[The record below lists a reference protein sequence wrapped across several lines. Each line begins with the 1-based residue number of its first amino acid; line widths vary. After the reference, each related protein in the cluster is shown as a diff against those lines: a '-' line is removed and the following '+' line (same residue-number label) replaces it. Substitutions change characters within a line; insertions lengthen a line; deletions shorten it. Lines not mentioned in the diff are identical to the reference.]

1 MRIVGF
7 KGLGA
12 GLALA
17 VGVLC
22 TTVPSQAAGS
32 EDALAKGQSLRR
44 SGKENDALTELRR
57 AKVGATG
64 AMATKID
71 WEIARTHIAKR
82 DFASAMA
89 TCRGMAKEAPAASRV
104 CAAEAHL
111 LWRRGTEAM
120 NELAELAKIKDAP
133 ADVRYFGKVAEGRAQ
148 ELASK
153 ETDAEA
159 AYRKAI
165 EIAGDRP
172 EAHALLGTMLH
183 RMGKDGLPEL
193 RRAVDIDA
201 KDPVNQHELGRALA
215 TDASKINEAIAAFEH
230 AVAERPTYTEALRS
244 LTEAY
249 LAAKRVPDA
258 KRTAE
263 SVLKAAPNDV
273 FAHIASGR
281 VALAENRFDE
291 AIKSGETAVKLMPN
305 EAKGKLLIADAY
317 AKKGEIDLALEA
329 YQSAA
334 GLDHADATPLVNA
347 GRACLD
353 AGRGTSA
360 KAYGLKATKEFPN
373 HAPAWVLL
381 GDALVIDKDVPSAR
395 NAYET
400 AKKQRGADV
409 GGIDAKLTRLRDA
422 KPQS

>member
-1 MRIVGF
+1 MSIVGF

-12 GLALA
+12 GSVLA

-22 TTVPSQAAGS
+22 TTLPAQAAGS
-32 EDALAKGQSLRR
+32 EDAVAKGVSLRR
-44 SGKENDALTELRR
+44 AGKDTEALTELRR
-57 AKVGATG
+57 AKAGANG
-64 AMATKID
+64 AAATKID

-89 TCRGMAKEAPAASRV
+89 TCRGMAKEAPAASRA

-111 LWRRGTEAM
+111 LWRRGTEAL
-120 NELAELAKIKDAP
+120 NELAELAKLKDAP
-133 ADVRYFGKVAEGRAQ
+133 ADARYFGKVAEGRAQ

-153 ETDAEA
+153 EGDAEA
-159 AYRKAI
+159 AYKKAI

-172 EAHALLGTMLH
+172 EAHALLGAMLH
-183 RMGKDGLPEL
+183 RTGKDGVPEL
-193 RRAVDIDA
+193 RRAVDLDA
-201 KDPVNQHELGRALA
+201 KDPFNQHELGRALS
-215 TDASKINEAIAAFEH
+215 TDPSKISEAITAFER
-230 AVAERPTYTEALRS
+230 AVAERPTNTEALRS

-263 SVLKAAPNDV
+263 AVVKAAPNDV

-281 VALAENRFDE
+281 VALAENRFDD
-291 AIKSGETAVKLMPN
+291 AIKAGETAVKLMPN

-317 AKKGEIDLALEA
+317 AKKGEVDLALEA

-334 GLDHADATPLVNA
+334 GLDHGDATPLVNA
-347 GRACLD
+347 GRACLE
-353 AGRGTSA
+353 AGRSTSA

-373 HAPAWVLL
+373 HAGAWVLL
-381 GDALVIDKDVPSAR
+381 GDALVLDKDVPAAR
-395 NAYET
+395 NAYDT
-400 AKKQRGADV
+400 AKKQRDANTSD
-409 GGIDAKLTRLRDA
+409 IDAKLTRLRDA
-422 KPQS
+422 RPQS

>member
-1 MRIVGF
+1 MRIAGF

-12 GLALA
+12 GFVLA

-22 TTVPSQAAGS
+22 TTVPAMAAGS
-32 EDALAKGQSLRR
+32 EDGLAKGQSLRR

-57 AKVGATG
+57 AKVGTTG
-64 AMATKID
+64 VMTTRID

-82 DFASAMA
+82 DFASAMS

-120 NELAELAKIKDAP
+120 NELAELTKIKDAP

-153 ETDAEA
+153 EGDAEA
-159 AYRKAI
+159 AYKKAI

-172 EAHALLGTMLH
+172 EAHALLGAMLH
-183 RMGKDGLPEL
+183 RTGKDGLPEL
-193 RRAVDIDA
+193 RRAVDLDA
-201 KDPVNQHELGRALA
+201 KDPFCQHELGRTLA
-215 TDASKINEAIAAFEH
+215 TDPGSINEAIAALEK
-230 AVAERPTYTEALRS
+230 AVAVRPMYTEALRS

-249 LAAKRVPDA
+249 LAAKRVTDA

-263 SVLKAAPNDV
+263 SVLRAAPNDV
-273 FAHIASGR
+273 FALVASGR
-281 VALAENRFDE
+281 VALAENRFDD
-291 AIKSGETAVKLMPN
+291 AIKAGETAVKLMPN

-334 GLDHADATPLVNA
+334 GLDHVDATPLVNA

-353 AGRGTSA
+353 AGRPTSA
-360 KAYGLKATKEFPN
+360 KAFGLKATKEFPN

-381 GDALVIDKDVPSAR
+381 GDALVLDKDVPSAR
-395 NAYET
+395 GAYET
-400 AKKQRGADV
+400 AKKQRNADTA
-409 GGIDAKLTRLRDA
+409 GIDAKLARLRDA

>member
-1 MRIVGF
+1 MGIAGF
-7 KGLGA
+7 KGFGA
-12 GLALA
+12 GFVLA

-22 TTVPSQAAGS
+22 TTVPAQAAGP
-32 EDALAKGQSLRR
+32 EDGLAKGQSLRR
-44 SGKENDALTELRR
+44 SGKENDALVELRR
-57 AKVGATG
+57 AKVGTTG

-111 LWRRGTEAM
+111 LWRRGTEAL

-133 ADVRYFGKVAEGRAQ
+133 AEVRYFGKVAEGRAQ

-153 ETDAEA
+153 ESDAEA
-159 AYRKAI
+159 AYRKAL
-165 EIAGDRP
+165 ELAGDRP
-172 EAHALLGTMLH
+172 EAHALLGAMLH
-183 RMGKDGLPEL
+183 RMGKDGVPEL
-193 RRAVDIDA
+193 RRAVDIDP

-215 TDASKINEAIAAFEH
+215 TDASKINEAIVAFEH
-230 AVAERPTYTEALRS
+230 AVAERPTYAEALRS

-249 LAAKRVPDA
+249 LAANRVPDG

-263 SVLKAAPNDV
+263 SLLKAAPNDV

-281 VALAENRFDE
+281 VALAENRFDD
-291 AIKSGETAVKLMPN
+291 AIKSGETAAKLMPN

-334 GLDHADATPLVNA
+334 GLDHGDATPLVNA

-353 AGRGTSA
+353 AGRPTSA

-381 GDALVIDKDVPSAR
+381 GDALVVDKDVPAAR
-395 NAYET
+395 NAYDT
-400 AKKQRGADV
+400 AKKQRGANVSD
-409 GGIDAKLTRLRDA
+409 IDAKLTRLRDA
-422 KPQS
+422 RPQS

>member
-1 MRIVGF
+1 MRIAGITGFGVGF
-7 KGLGA
+7 V
-12 GLALA
+12 LA
-17 VGVLC
+17 VGVVC
-22 TTVPSQAAGS
+22 TTLPAYAAGAD
-32 EDALAKGQSLRR
+32 DAVVKGQTLRR

-64 AMATKID
+64 AAATKID

-82 DFASAMA
+82 DFASAMSS
-89 TCRGMAKEAPAASRV
+89 CRSMAKEAPAASRV

-153 ETDAEA
+153 EADAEA
-159 AYRKAI
+159 AYKKAI
-165 EIAGDRP
+165 ETAGDRP
-172 EAHALLGTMLH
+172 EAHALLGAMQH
-183 RMGKDGLPEL
+183 RLGKDGVPEL
-193 RRAVDIDA
+193 RKAVDLDA
-201 KDPVNQHELGRALA
+201 KDPFNQHELGRALA
-215 TDASKINEAIAAFEH
+215 TDPAKIADAITAFER
-230 AVAERPTYTEALRS
+230 AVAERPGYTEALRS

-249 LAAKRVPDA
+249 LTAKRVPDA

-263 SVLKAAPNDV
+263 TVLKTAPNDV
-273 FAHIASGR
+273 YAHIASGR
-281 VALAENRFDE
+281 VALAENRLDDALKE
-291 AIKSGETAVKLMPN
+291 GETAVKLMPN

-334 GLDHADATPLVNA
+334 GLDHGDATPLVNA

-353 AGRGTSA
+353 AGRPTSA
-360 KAYGLKATKEFPN
+360 KAFGIKATKEFPN
-373 HAPAWVLL
+373 HARAWVLL
-381 GDALVIDKDVPSAR
+381 GDALVVDKDVPSAR

-400 AKKQRGADV
+400 AKKQRDANAAD
-409 GGIDAKLTRLRDA
+409 IDAKLTRLRDA
-422 KPQS
+422 RPQS

>member
-1 MRIVGF
+1 MRIGGF
-7 KGLGA
+7 KGFGA
-12 GLALA
+12 SFVLAL
-17 VGVLC
+17 GVAC
-22 TTVPSQAAGS
+22 TTVPAYAAGP

-44 SGKENDALTELRR
+44 AGKESDALAELRR
-57 AKVGATG
+57 AKASATG
-64 AMATKID
+64 ATAAKID

-89 TCRGMAKEAPAASRV
+89 ACRGMAKEAPAASRV

-111 LWRRGTEAM
+111 LWRRGTEAL

-133 ADVRYFGKVAEGRAQ
+133 ADARYFGKVAEGRAL

-153 ETDAEA
+153 EADAEA
-159 AYRKAI
+159 AYRKAL
-165 EIAGDRP
+165 EISDRP
-172 EAHALLGTMLH
+172 EAHMLLGAMLH
-183 RMGKDGLPEL
+183 RLGKDGVPDL
-193 RRAVDIDA
+193 RRAVDLDA
-201 KDPVNQHELGRALA
+201 KDPFSQHELGKALA
-215 TDASKINEAIAAFEH
+215 TDAAKVADAIAAFER
-230 AVAERPTYTEALRS
+230 AIAERPAYTEALRS

-249 LAAKRVPDA
+249 LLAKRVPDA

-263 SVLKAAPNDV
+263 AVLKAAPNDV
-273 FAHIASGR
+273 YAHIATGR
-281 VALAENRFDE
+281 VALAENRFDD

-334 GLDHADATPLVNA
+334 GLDHGDATPLVNA

-353 AGRGTSA
+353 AGRPTSA

-373 HAPAWVLL
+373 HAAGWVLL

-400 AKKQRGADV
+400 AKKQRNADV
-409 GGIDAKLTRLRDA
+409 AGIDAKLARLRDA